1 MGDSEKE
8 EVLIRPEKSMC
19 YVNTIH
25 YRVQVRLYQTR
36 FLGLF
41 NSCFY
46 KRRLAKRSISERR
59 RVIGIDVEKK

>member
-25 YRVQVRLYQTR
+25 YRVHVRLVYNHKAQEK
-36 FLGLF
+36 
-41 NSCFY
+41 NSRGVAC
-46 KRRLAKRSISERR
+46 
-59 RVIGIDVEKK
+59 